1 MGLLEKDELTVIRP
15 IYNKFFLTPCT
26 KMAQTDINDAI
37 LSRLSSIDQKLIS
50 SAELSAMVES
60 MKEMKKDISELKYT
74 LLNPENGV
82 IVKTN
87 RNTDITSDQED
98 RISDL
103 EDAYIRIDELI
114 SFKNTVTKALWIL
127 FTALVGI
134 VVKLVTMS

>member
-15 IYNKFFLTPCT
+15 IYNKFFLTPCI